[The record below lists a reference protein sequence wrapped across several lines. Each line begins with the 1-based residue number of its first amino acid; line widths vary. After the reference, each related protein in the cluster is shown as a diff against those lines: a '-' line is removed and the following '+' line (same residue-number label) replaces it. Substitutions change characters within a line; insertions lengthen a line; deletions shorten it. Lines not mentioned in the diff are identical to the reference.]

1 MGFFRDLG
9 GLHLLIIVLILV
21 LLFGASRLPAVSKG
35 IAQSVRVFRKEVAKK
50 NDEDEGSV
58 ARSTES
64 TTTTTTP
71 SDDKK

>member
-9 GLHLLIIVLILV
+9 GIHLLIIVLILV

-35 IAQSVRVFRKEVAKK
+35 IAQSVRIFRKEVTKK
-50 NDEDEGSV
+50 NDDDEGSV
-58 ARSTES
+58 AHSSEAK
-64 TTTTTTP
+64 TT